1 MSLDQLILSRMVQ
14 ALGASMV
21 FSISTAIIM
30 DVFPRGEKGR
40 ALGYQAAT
48 VGIGMIIAPALGGF
62 IVDAIGW
69 KYIFF
74 IMFQ

>member
-1 MSLDQLILSRMVQ
+1 
-14 ALGASMV
+14 
-21 FSISTAIIM
+21 M